1 METTSENKTQSSE
14 EKEAVWPNRSLKE
27 SLGVL
32 ARGFAMGSS
41 DIVPGVSGGTIAFI
55 FGIYEELIGS
65 IRTAGQPEFWRALL
79 KFQIKELFRI
89 VNWKFLLALGS
100 GILLAIITLA
110 GLLESALVNYP
121 VYIWSFFFGLVLASV
136 FVVSKRIKQ
145 WNPVLIVL
153 MIIGTVGSFFLVGLV
168 PVVTPTSWW
177 FLILVG
183 ALASCALILPGI
195 SGAFILVLLGK
206 YEFVLGAVNGL
217 RGGDISN
224 IWPIMFIGIG
234 AVLGLVTL
242 AQILG
247 WLFKNYHDYTVAILI
262 GFMLGSLRKIWPWK
276 KDVEWLLN
284 EVGERILDSDGHFI
298 VIKQFNILPDFS
310 TQAGITEFII
320 AFGLALVGVA
330 TILLINRY
338 AADLEEVETIE
349 A

>member
-1 METTSENKTQSSE
+1 METSSTSETKNNE
-14 EKEAVWPNRSLKE
+14 DKESVWPDRSLRDL
-27 SLGVL
+27 LGIT

-55 FGIYEELIGS
+55 FGIYEELIDS

-79 KFQIKELFRI
+79 KLQIKDLFSI
-89 VNWKFLLALGS
+89 VNWKFLLALGL

-110 GLLESALVNYP
+110 GLLESALENYP

-145 WNPVLIVL
+145 WNVQLVIL
-153 MIIGTVGSFFLVGLV
+153 LAIGAVGSFFLVGLV
-168 PVVTPTSWW
+168 PVTTPTAWW

-276 KDVEWLLN
+276 VDVEWLLDDLGN
-284 EVGERILDSDGHFI
+284 KIVNSDGHFI
-298 VIKQFNILPDFS
+298 VVKQFNILPDFS
-310 TQAGITEFII
+310 SQAGITEFAI
-320 AFGLALVGVA
+320 AFVLALVGVA
-330 TILLINRY
+330 AILLINRY
-338 AADLEEVETIE
+338 AADLEE

>member
-1 METTSENKTQSSE
+1 METSSKSETKTDEGQES
-14 EKEAVWPNRSLKE
+14 VWPDRSLRDL
-27 SLGVL
+27 LGITV
-32 ARGFAMGSS
+32 RGFAMGSS

-65 IRTAGQPEFWRALL
+65 IRTAGQPEFLRALFKL
-79 KFQIKELFRI
+79 QIKELFRI
-89 VNWKFLLALGS
+89 VNWKFLLALGL
-100 GILLAIITLA
+100 GIMLAIFTLS

-136 FVVSKRIKQ
+136 FVVSRRIKQ
-145 WNPVLIVL
+145 WNAPLVGLLAVGAI
-153 MIIGTVGSFFLVGLV
+153 GSFFLVGLV
-168 PVVTPTSWW
+168 PVTTPTSWW

-206 YEFVLGAVNGL
+206 YEFVLSAVNGL
-217 RGGDISN
+217 RDLDFSN
-224 IWPIMFIGIG
+224 LTPIILIGIG
-234 AVLGLVTL
+234 AVLGLITL

-276 KDVEWLLN
+276 EDAEWLLN
-284 EVGERILDSDGHFI
+284 EAGERLLDSDGHFI

-310 TQAGITEFII
+310 TQAGITEFAI
-320 AFGLALVGVA
+320 ALFLGILGIAA
-330 TILLINRY
+330 ILLINRY
-338 AADLEEVETIE
+338 AADLEE